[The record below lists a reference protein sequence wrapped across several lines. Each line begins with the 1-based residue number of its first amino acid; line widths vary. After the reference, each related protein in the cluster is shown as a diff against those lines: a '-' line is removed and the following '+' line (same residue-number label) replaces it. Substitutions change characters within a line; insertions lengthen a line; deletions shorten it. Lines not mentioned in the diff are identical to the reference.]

1 MRWAER
7 LTPADLAELERLL
20 ATCGGTAEAIA
31 AAKAAESGLG
41 LFVRSLVGL
50 DREAAKRA
58 FAGFLAGSTT

>member
-20 ATCGGTAEAIA
+20 AACGSAEAIEA
-31 AAKAAESGLG
+31 AQAAESGLG